1 MFKDKICVYVTI
13 PIASRNQNL
22 KVFPGIRIIGGN
34 LKSEFKKDLTFLIAA
49 EINVLCT
56 LCKSTQTTNARY
68 QFLQNRSN

>member
-1 MFKDKICVYVTI
+1 MCICNKI
-13 PIASRNQNL
+13 PIASRNRNL

-34 LKSEFKKDLTFLIAA
+34 LKSEFKKDLTFFIAA

-68 QFLQNRSN
+68 QFLQNRSI